1 MFIIIDTHTC
11 TDILWSKSDTI
22 FCSLFTAIRMSMTN
36 QRNVKITH
44 YFSVLVNITNSPVP
58 KFHKEKKLG
67 RYFKRF
73 LSLHICNWRN
83 LWKFDE
89 WQMWWWQVSRGKL
102 SYRYKG
108 NNVNAQGNTFH
119 ADSRISIFLSQIW
132 WLLLLLSLFL
142 EYSNPNTKD
151 NMIFK
156 QCIIIY
162 EATHVFVLRQ
172 RLRGK
177 KLINCQHKLSR
188 HPTMG
193 WYYCCFWQK
202 VDFWKWEKWHLNFK
216 HSFLYY
222 YNKQHTQCSTHL
234 SLSLQMVC

>member
-89 WQMWWWQVSRGKL
+89 WQMWWWQVEASWVTGTKEIMLMYRETLFMQIPEFPYFYRKYDGFY
-102 SYRYKG
+102 SYC
-108 NNVNAQGNTFH
+108 H
-119 ADSRISIFLSQIW
+119 
-132 WLLLLLSLFL
+132 
-142 EYSNPNTKD
+142 
-151 NMIFK
+151 
-156 QCIIIY
+156 
-162 EATHVFVLRQ
+162 
-172 RLRGK
+172 
-177 KLINCQHKLSR
+177 
-188 HPTMG
+188 
-193 WYYCCFWQK
+193 
-202 VDFWKWEKWHLNFK
+202 
-216 HSFLYY
+216 
-222 YNKQHTQCSTHL
+222 CS
-234 SLSLQMVC
+234 